1 MAGSIRILVV
11 DDNHVIR
18 RLVALILEGAGYVP
32 FEADSG
38 EAALE
43 VVHEVVPDLCIVD
56 EVMPGMT
63 GSELIAV
70 LRRAGDPRVAQL
82 PVVAMSARAE
92 GVRALLRAGAS
103 AFLSKPIDEDALLA
117 TVASVLGDRARAAAS
132 AQPEA

>member
-18 RLVALILEGAGYVP
+18 RLVALVLEGAGYVP